1 MKIVVLSSEVADIIK
16 SGGLAD
22 VAKALPLQLTANGHD
37 VRVIMPCHTVIK
49 NYQQLEVIG
58 QFILNEDFQDPNL
71 RLPYTVR
78 RTYLNGTTEVWLIE
92 NDQYFNR
99 TSMYGDNN
107 QGYADN
113 GARYAFFCAAALD
126 ASKKLGFNIDIL
138 HCNDWHTGL
147 GPMIMRIKYASDP
160 AFNKAR
166 SVVTIHNGAFQG
178 AFDRGQVYMIPE
190 IANVYNDKIMQ
201 GSYINF
207 LKCAVYYADK
217 ISTVSPGYC
226 DELKSY
232 LGGHGMTPNY
242 LDRQADMVGI
252 LNGCDYSDWDPSS
265 DKLLRIRY
273 DLNTLDQKILGKY
286 VLQRRF
292 GFEMGDTPMYGMVAR
307 LTDQKG
313 VGLIIPILERFLSH
327 KVQVVI
333 QGTGDPFLAQQLS
346 EIEER
351 HHDKFRFISCYDNT
365 IAHQIEAASDF
376 FLMPSIFEPCGLNQI
391 YSLAYVTLPIVRAVG
406 GLKDTVIDYD
416 QEKAKATGFIF
427 KEPSSEELLSILRRT
442 LILYLEDPNEMKRI
456 KQNAMKVRFSW
467 KDSAKKYEELY
478 NQALAKPKW

>member
-376 FLMPSIFEPCGLNQI
+376 FLMPSIFEPCGLTQLI
-391 YSLAYVTLPIVRAVG
+391 SLRYGTLPIVRETG
-406 GLKDTVIDYD
+406 GLKDTVQPYNEFDGTG
-416 QEKAKATGFIF
+416 TGFSF
-427 KEPSSEELLSILRRT
+427 ANFNG
-442 LILYLEDPNEMKRI
+442 DEMLGVINYSKHIYYNHRDQWDKMVKRSME
-456 KQNAMKVRFSW
+456 ADFSW
-467 KDSAKKYEELY
+467 NSSARQYEGMY
-478 NQALAKPKW
+478 SWMINW